1 MLELWVWITLFAV
14 VMQVVRHSLQKH
26 LTTCMSSI
34 GVVCVRFVFGLPFG
48 FLYYG
53 ILKYFSGGA
62 LIPST
67 TIVFWGYC
75 FCAAVTQILGT
86 LFLILLFR
94 QRNFAVGITYTK
106 TEIVQSALLGL
117 LLVGDQISLAGY
129 GAIVISMTGVM
140 ILSAVG
146 GKFDLN
152 SILTGLFTRAA
163 VYGVL
168 SGFGIAAA
176 SVFIRAA
183 ALELTE
189 GGFLLKAGF
198 VLVIVLSIEVFLIV
212 FYLILQD
219 KSEIQNII
227 RRWKPGLMVGIFSAL
242 GSVGWFSAMTLER
255 VAYVKTVSQLEVILS
270 ILVSYLVFKERSRVH
285 ELIGMSLVV
294 TAIIVLLLMA

>member
-14 VMQVVRHSLQKH
+14 VMQVIRHSLQKH
-26 LTTCMSSI
+26 LTASMSPI

-48 FLYYG
+48 FIYYG
-53 ILKYFSGGA
+53 ILRYFSDGT

-67 TIVFWGYC
+67 TLDFWVYC
-75 FCAAVTQILGT
+75 FCAALTQILGT

-106 TEIVQSALLGL
+106 TEIMQSALLGL
-117 LLVGDQISLAGY
+117 VLVGDQISLAGY
-129 GAIVISMTGVM
+129 VAIAISMAGVM

-152 SILTGLFTRAA
+152 SILTGFFTRVA

-168 SGFGIAAA
+168 SGFGTASA

-189 GGFLLKAGF
+189 AGFLLRAGF
-198 VLVIVLSIEVFLIV
+198 VLVIVLSIEVCLIV
-212 FYLILQD
+212 FYLTFQD
-219 KSEIQNII
+219 KSETQNII
-227 RRWKPGLMVGIFSAL
+227 ERWKPSLLVGIFSVL
-242 GSVGWFSAMTLER
+242 GSVGWFSAMTMER
-255 VAYVKTVSQLEVILS
+255 VAYVKTVSQLEVIFS
-270 ILVSYLVFKERSRVH
+270 IIVSYLIFKERTQVH
-285 ELIGMSLVV
+285 EFIGMSLVV
-294 TAIIVLLLMA
+294 IAIFVLLLVA